1 MRFSTILVGAFA
13 AIVAAQASSSPTTT
27 LASPA
32 TTASLDPAQAT
43 YIACLKGCR
52 DDDVNC
58 RAKCGNV
65 PFPNEGQANATNI
78 CAAACPK
85 GKGTEPEV
93 IEWNKCVA
101 NCVEKNFWASSGG
114 TPSPTGASGGSG
126 SGSGSGSSGS
136 SSSAGSG
143 ATGGSG
149 GSAARTS
156 GTTSGSGTAQ
166 TNAPNP
172 ANALRVGTS
181 AVGLVGFMAA
191 FLVL

>member
-13 AIVAAQASSSPTTT
+13 AIVAAQSSGAGSATVAPPASSVS
-27 LASPA
+27 LGSA
-32 TTASLDPAQAT
+32 TAT
-43 YIACLKGCR
+43 YVACLKGCR

-58 RAKCGNV
+58 RAKCGGV
-65 PFPNEGQANATNI
+65 PFPSDSQANATNI

-85 GKGTEPEV
+85 GTGTEPEV
-93 IEWNKCVA
+93 LQWNKCVS

-114 TPSPTGASGGSG
+114 TPSPTGAAG
-126 SGSGSGSSGS
+126 GSGSGSSGS
-136 SSSAGSG
+136 GSG
-143 ATGGSG
+143 SSTTGGSG
-149 GSAARTS
+149 GNAAKTS
-156 GTTSGSGTAQ
+156 GTTSGSGSAQ

-191 FLVL
+191 YLVL